1 MNNDNDGRGNAH
13 PIIEPATFAVKSD
26 DARSQSTKTDSRLR
40 VFLLASGIAFLIF
53 TLFVVIVV
61 LPRWVNS
68 PETPLRVVSVED
80 QPATDATLID
90 GASDG
95 APVEKS
101 PDDPELPEQRT
112 NTQELLRGALE
123 KLDALESMQAESWA
137 KTEMH
142 VIRETIAGGESAYRE
157 KRYVAAQNAYL
168 DSVQRIDRLLEQI
181 PDIVEK
187 LTDAGNLALDNGDSA
202 QAASAFDQV
211 LTMEADNEAAK
222 RGRARADTLDQVLA
236 LVGQAE
242 GYERLQQTD
251 KALAAYRE
259 ALKIDAE
266 APGASASVERIGRD
280 KRETAFRAA
289 MSRGFTALHAESF
302 SKARKAFEQA
312 AKLDSNAP
320 EVKAALKQVA
330 NAEASY
336 KIERYLGAARKA
348 EREEQWKKA
357 VANYAEALKIDARLS
372 SAIGAKRV
380 AEQRQ
385 RLNVQLVAYIARP
398 GRLATAAVYD
408 EANRILDN
416 ARTIKSPGKTLQRQ
430 VADLSRALI
439 LARTPV
445 AINFRSDSVTIV
457 TIYRIGAL
465 GSFENREVALL
476 PGQYTAVGKRDGYR
490 DVRVEFEVKP
500 AARGPEITVQCDQQF
515 AFGS

>member
-1 MNNDNDGRGNAH
+1 MNNDNDSRENAH
-13 PIIEPATFAVKSD
+13 PIIEPATFTVKSD
-26 DARSQSTKTDSRLR
+26 DARSQSTKPDPRLR
-40 VFLLASGIAFLIF
+40 VFVLASGIAFLTF

-68 PETPLRVVSVED
+68 PETPLRVVAVDDRPNTS
-80 QPATDATLID
+80 ATLKDGVTDEGPID
-90 GASDG
+90 
-95 APVEKS
+95 KS
-101 PDDPELPEQRT
+101 PDDLETPEQRT
-112 NTQELLRGALE
+112 NTQELLRGTLE
-123 KLDALESMQAESWA
+123 KVDALESMQAESWA

-142 VIRETIAGGESAYRE
+142 VIREKVAEGEAAYRE
-157 KRYVAAQNAYL
+157 KRYVSAQNAYL
-168 DSVQRIDRLLEQI
+168 DSVERIDRLLAEI

-187 LTDAGNLALDNGDSA
+187 LTDAGNLALDNGHSA
-202 QAASAFDQV
+202 QAAAAFDQV
-211 LTMEADNEAAK
+211 LTMEPDNAAAK
-222 RGRARADTLDQVLA
+222 RGRARADTLDQVIA

-266 APGASASVERIGRD
+266 APGASASVERIGRE

-302 SKARKAFEQA
+302 GKARRAFEQA

-330 NAEASY
+330 NAGASY

-348 EREEQWKKA
+348 ERAEQWKTA
-357 VANYAEALKIDARLS
+357 ATNYNEALKIDARLS
-372 SAIGAKRV
+372 SASAAKRI
-380 AEQRQ
+380 AEARH
-385 RLNVQLVAYIARP
+385 RLNVRLIAYIARP
-398 GRLATAAVYD
+398 DRLATAAVYD
-408 EANRILDN
+408 EASRILEN
-416 ARTIKSPGKTLQRQ
+416 ARTVVSPGKVLQRQ
-430 VADLSRALI
+430 VTDLSRALI

-445 AINFRSDSVTIV
+445 AINFRSDNVTIV

-465 GSFENREVALL
+465 GSFDNREVSLL

-500 AARGPEITVQCDQQF
+500 AAQGPEITIQCDQQF